1 MRLTTFLIALLLC
14 VHSFKADAKVN
25 KGVWL
30 RDAMRA
36 TITGV
41 EGISGKAMSLL
52 ATPLVMFA
60 MCANFYACDQVQRVL
75 TPVASQLDTSMQ
87 REETRSHIWVV
98 DQNGIEMPVV
108 GTWELV
114 AQTNP
119 NSPSTLGDRFTL
131 PPELPH
137 KNLLSEGTYT
147 DDTGI
152 PWTKVNIVTADDV
165 HLMFLER
172 IDTNA
177 APHQLHIV
185 WKITD
190 DHQLLPAYGEYPF
203 EASEH
208 DVQIWEKQ

>member
-1 MRLTTFLIALLLC
+1 MRLTTFLVALLLC
-14 VHSFKADAKVN
+14 VHSFKADANVN
-25 KGVWL
+25 KGAWL

-36 TITGV
+36 TTARVGNIP
-41 EGISGKAMSLL
+41 GKAMSLL
-52 ATPLVMFA
+52 ATPLVILT
-60 MCANFYACDQVQRVL
+60 MCANFYACDQVQRVVA
-75 TPVASQLDTSMQ
+75 PVASQQDASMPL
-87 REETRSHIWVV
+87 ETRSHVWVV
-98 DQNGIEMPVV
+98 DQNGVEMPVL

-119 NSPSTLGDRFTL
+119 NSPFTVGDRFTL

-137 KNLLSEGTYT
+137 KNSLSEGTYT

-152 PWTKVNIVTADDV
+152 TWTKVNVVTADDL

-172 IDTNA
+172 VDTNA
-177 APHQLHIV
+177 SPHQLHIV

-203 EASEH
+203 EVSEH
-208 DVQIWEKQ
+208 DAQIWEKQ